1 MDSLAAIFSYDSAQP
16 LSFLSDYFA
25 VALLVFGFGYIAVRK
40 RVTLRTIYV
49 VLFSLFLYYKMSGLY
64 LLLLCG
70 VALSDYLIAQRVA
83 RRRERGVG
91 ARGWVALSAFINIA
105 ILTYFTASNF
115 IAHTINDLYGS
126 GTLDWEPV
134 VKVVGVSFFV
144 FQSLA
149 YVIDVSRG
157 TIAPLRRFD
166 SYLFLL
172 SFFPKLVCGPLVKAK
187 EFIPQIESREVVVT
201 KEDMGRAVT
210 LIATGLFKFMLI
222 SQVIGTLFVGPAFA
236 GTLGDGGLVAL
247 LAVYGFTMQ
256 LYCDFSGFSDFAVGM
271 ALMMGFRLPD
281 NFDAPYKSAT
291 ITEFWRRWHM
301 SLGRWLKSYLYIPLG
316 GNRRI
321 GFGTFFWLTVIGI
334 VCTALTGSW
343 WVVGIMAV
351 ITLIII
357 IVSRYRPLQRK
368 LLYSNLNSFITQV
381 LGGLWHGASWNF
393 TIWGGINGIGMIVN
407 KFWREMGWHMRMACM
422 ALLTA
427 SLWIINHH
435 YPLPV
440 WLLFAVWASIV
451 CAGTTI
457 RYVYWLCTRCITI
470 HRTWKKITDGIA
482 TAWAIAQTFTF
493 ITFTRLFFRSSSNL
507 DPKTANEEA
516 WETATNMIHQMGGA
530 WNNAIIPEFLY
541 EYRWVVAMF
550 AMGMLI
556 HWLPTRWKRR
566 YRLYFAAM
574 PLWLMVVIVMICIV
588 IIYQFVT
595 ADTQPF
601 IYFQF

>member
-1 MDSLAAIFSYDSAQP
+1 MDSLAAIFSYDKAAP
-16 LSFLSDYFA
+16 LSFVSNYFA
-25 VALLVFGFGYIAVRK
+25 IALLVFGFGYVAVRK
-40 RVTLRTIYV
+40 RVTLRTMYV

-70 VALSDYLIAQRVA
+70 VAISDYLIAQRVA

-187 EFIPQIESREVVVT
+187 EFIPQIESREVDVT

-291 ITEFWRRWHM
+291 ITEFWRRWHI
-301 SLGRWLKSYLYIPLG
+301 SLSTWLKEYLYISLG
-316 GNRRI
+316 GNRKGKVRTYVNL
-321 GFGTFFWLTVIGI
+321 FLT
-334 VCTALTGSW
+334 
-343 WVVGIMAV
+343 M
-351 ITLIII
+351 
-357 IVSRYRPLQRK
+357 
-368 LLYSNLNSFITQV
+368 F
-381 LGGLWHGASWNF
+381 LGGLWHGVSLPFMA
-393 TIWGGINGIGMIVN
+393 WGALHGIALALHKVWLSVVPGAKSVGCDMRP
-407 KFWREMGWHMRMACM
+407 FWRVLATIFTLHLVAFG
-422 ALLTA
+422 
-427 SLWIINHH
+427 
-435 YPLPV
+435 
-440 WLLFAVWASIV
+440 WLLFNSPDMDTVGTMLHNIFHNMSLSEIGSLDILSKVAVGVIILGYILHYIPRSANGML
-451 CAGTTI
+451 CRTI
-457 RYVYWLCTRCITI
+457 TRSGFVGQ
-470 HRTWKKITDGIA
+470 WVVVVA
-482 TAWAIAQTFTF
+482 TLWTV
-493 ITFTRLFFRSSSNL
+493 SEC
-507 DPKTANEEA
+507 NELLRDYRRADAEA
-516 WETATNMIHQMGGA
+516 RVELTGGAVEATNAGLPAYGA
-530 WNNAIIPEFLY
+530 F
-541 EYRWVVAMF
+541 
-550 AMGMLI
+550 
-556 HWLPTRWKRR
+556 
-566 YRLYFAAM
+566 
-574 PLWLMVVIVMICIV
+574 
-588 IIYQFVT
+588 
-595 ADTQPF
+595 
-601 IYFQF
+601 